1 MRNQLYFA
9 GKPGPIE
16 GPASTNVGHSKMGRR
31 NLVRAGLLVLALVA
45 GGGLYYT
52 ATQGE
57 AVDATAKSKRERSS
71 APVRIAK
78 VTQQTIPVRVD
89 AIGTVQAHSIVQI
102 KSRVDGQIMSAGF
115 KEGQKVKKGDL
126 LFQMDPRPFMAQLKL
141 VEANRARDVA
151 QLEKAKSDLERYSAL
166 SNKGF
171 SSQQR
176 FEEARAA
183 VDVFAAAIRAGEQA
197 IEIARLNLEFTTI
210 NSPVTGRTGSMLIY
224 PGNLVEANKDPPLV
238 TINETQPIH
247 VGFSVPEHYL
257 AEIKQRMA
265 AGRLVVSVAI
275 PEDKGP
281 PIAGQ
286 VTFIENQVDVST
298 GTILLK
304 ATFENADD
312 RLTPGQFVNV
322 AMTLAAIENALV
334 VPTRA
339 IQVNQSGT
347 FVFVVKEDK
356 TVDMRP
362 VEAGPQA
369 DDLTVLLK
377 GGTLGETVVTDG
389 QLRLSPGAKVAPRG
403 AEQSGEKPA
412 KKSGKKRGEPVS

>member
-1 MRNQLYFA
+1 
-9 GKPGPIE
+9 
-16 GPASTNVGHSKMGRR
+16 MGRR
-31 NLVRAGLLVLALVA
+31 NLVRAGLLLLALVA
-45 GGGLYYT
+45 GGSLYYT
-52 ATQGE
+52 TTQGE
-57 AVDATAKSKRERSS
+57 AVDKTAKAKKERAG

-78 VTQQTIPVRVD
+78 VTQQTIPVRVG
-89 AIGTVQAHSIVQI
+89 AIGTVQANSIVHI

-126 LFQMDPRPFMAQLKL
+126 LFQIDPRPFQAQLKL
-141 VEANRARDVA
+141 AEANRARDMA
-151 QLEKAKSDLERYSAL
+151 QLEKAKADLQRYSAL

-183 VDVFAAAIRAGEQA
+183 VDVFTAAIHAGEQA

-210 NSPVTGRTGSMLIY
+210 NSPVTGRTGRMLVY

-247 VGFSVPEHYL
+247 VGFSVPEQYL
-257 AEIKQRMA
+257 AEIRQRMA
-265 AGRLVVSVAI
+265 DGRLMVSVTI

-281 PIAGQ
+281 AVSGR
-286 VTFIENQVDVST
+286 VTFIANEVDAST

-322 AMTLAAIENALV
+322 SMTLSAIESALV
-334 VPTRA
+334 VPTRT
-339 IQVNQSGT
+339 IQVNQNGS
-347 FVFVVKEDK
+347 FVFVVKEDE
-356 TVDMRP
+356 TVEMRP
-362 VEAGPQA
+362 VDVGPQA
-369 DDLTVLLK
+369 DDVTVLLK
-377 GGTLGETVVTDG
+377 GVSVGETVVTDG
-389 QLRLSPGAKVAPRG
+389 QLRLSPGTKVAPKDS
-403 AEQSGEKPA
+403 AQADEKPA
-412 KKSGKKRGEPVS
+412 GKSGRKRSEPVS